1 MKCNMKTILVLMIMS
16 APAVFA
22 KGVTFNLMVGA
33 GCQLDK
39 FISEA
44 QGATYK
50 PAPPAYV
57 KSNSSSS
64 FMVDIDSDAT
74 QYFDIDYKINCPA
87 KNRSGYLIIT
97 GDYIYWDYEYHITDN
112 TTGIE
117 FYSGSSGYYGAK
129 SAVII
134 NIK

>member
-22 KGVTFNLMVGA
+22 KGVTFNLMVGTD
-33 GCQLDK
+33 CQLDK
-39 FISEA
+39 VIAEA

-50 PAPPAYV
+50 PAPPAHI

-64 FMVDIDSDAT
+64 FMVNINGDSIDSF
-74 QYFDIDYKINCPA
+74 YIDYRISCPST
-87 KNRSGYLIIT
+87 NRSGYLAIA
-97 GDYIYWDYEYHITDN
+97 GDYSGWVYEYDISDN
-112 TTGIE
+112 ATGMEYYI
-117 FYSGSSGYYGAK
+117 GSEGYYYTK

>member
-1 MKCNMKTILVLMIMS
+1 MKKLLLVMAAISAATIAL
-16 APAVFA
+16 A
-22 KGVTFNLMVGA
+22 KGVAFNLMVA
-33 GCQLDK
+33 NGCQLDEVVTK
-39 FISEA
+39 T

>member
-57 KSNSSSS
+57 KSNSSLS

-74 QYFDIDYKINCPA
+74 QYFHIVYNINCPA
-87 KNRSGYLIIT
+87 KNSFGSLIIT
-97 GDYIYWDYEYHITDN
+97 GDYINWDYEYYTIDN
-112 TTGIE
+112 TTGLAL
-117 FYSGSSGYYGAK
+117 YNGSDGHYDAK
-129 SAVII
+129 SAVPI